1 MSDWSCP
8 KCNLR
13 SGQTC
18 SDRDCP
24 GLAKAMG
31 QAFRMNPLPD
41 PALRGISG
49 AMGCICPP
57 TSEQTCQGP
66 LCPRRNHLREV
77 RDD

>member
-18 SDRDCP
+18 SDQDCP
-24 GLAKAMG
+24 GIPKRRLMI
-31 QAFRMNPLPD
+31 QPLPD
-41 PALRGISG
+41 PALRGISSVV
-49 AMGCICPP
+49 GCICPP

-66 LCPRRNHLREV
+66 LCPRKNHLKDV
-77 RDD
+77 KP